1 MKVLTRDVGRVVHVV
16 RKLLLGSVV
25 IGSVLFIASCG
36 LFGQQTPPSGQQS
49 DHTTVISTGGDNSV
63 FWVVIVLLV
72 GGCFVLMRNWGRQEA
87 RADMAELEARLL
99 AAQQQNQVRVLE
111 QRPLLNGYPMDYEY
125 RQIGR

>member
-1 MKVLTRDVGRVVHVV
+1 MV
-16 RKLLLGSVV
+16 RKLLFGFVAV
-25 IGSVLFIASCG
+25 GSVLLIASCG
-36 LFGQQTPPSGQQS
+36 LLGQEAPPSGQQS

-72 GGCFVLMRNWGRQEA
+72 VGCFVLMRNWGRQEA

-99 AAQQQNQVRVLE
+99 ATQRNQASVLQ
-111 QRPLLNGYPMDYEY
+111 QRPVLNGYPVDYPEY

>member
-1 MKVLTRDVGRVVHVV
+1 M
-16 RKLLLGSVV
+16 RKLARQLLVGFVA
-25 IGSVLFIASCG
+25 IGSVLLIASCG
-36 LFGQQTPPSGQQS
+36 LFGEQAPPSGQQS

-72 GGCFVLMRNWGRQEA
+72 VGCFVLMRNWGRQEA

-99 AAQQQNQVRVLE
+99 AAQRQSQVPVLE
-111 QRPLLNGYPMDYEY
+111 QRPVLNGFPVDHEY

>member
-1 MKVLTRDVGRVVHVV
+1 M
-16 RKLLLGSVV
+16 RKLLFGFVAVGSVF
-25 IGSVLFIASCG
+25 LLASCV
-36 LFGQQTPPSGQQS
+36 FDQQTPPAGQQS

-72 GGCFVLMRNWGRQEA
+72 VGCFVLMRNWGRQEA

-99 AAQQQNQVRVLE
+99 AAQRQNQVPVLQ
-111 QRPLLNGYPMDYEY
+111 QRPVLNGYPVDYPEY